1 MYVELVMPT
10 IGRQVDCRHQKDT
23 CCNGMDYMHKTQ
35 HHFGFN
41 SGHNWD
47 GVCNNQFNKNQENS
61 HFGFLQLL
69 HLNSDF
75 ET

>member
-1 MYVELVMPT
+1 MPT
-10 IGRQVDCRHQKDT
+10 VGRTRHVDCRHHKDT
-23 CCNGMDYMHKTQ
+23 CCNGMDYMQQQQQQ
-35 HHFGFN
+35 HFEFV

-47 GVCNNQFNKNQENS
+47 GICNNHFNKNQENS
-61 HFGFLQLL
+61 HFGFLQFL